1 MSDSGSSM
9 NKFTV
14 ATSGLKLQS
23 FSEHPPVYLTS
34 VQIFPW
40 SHHVRKS
47 RRDCDTLS
55 LSERC
60 DFNIQSSLQK
70 SDFEHREF
78 SSIRHSSQS
87 ACCIRHCRGL
97 RLVRRLDHCHCWPIF
112 DGRRAA
118 HWLRLP
124 CSPKTLP
131 ETSLFRFRSRVSPHA
146 LKFAS
151 TGTGSTA
158 KPNDALDSRRPFSD
172 SEFGPCCVGR
182 HALHPS
188 SELKAGQGTVK
199 SSPGETFRGSGKFS
213 LALEH
218 FQWRLRLLY
227 QERRNFVMFSGI
239 MDGHIFTLRRS

>member
-131 ETSLFRFRSRVSPHA
+131 ETSLFRFRSRFVLNVLRNRGLSLTQTESVPMLSNLPLREQDQQQSPTMLSTRVDLSLILNSDPAA
-146 LKFAS
+146 L
-151 TGTGSTA
+151 
-158 KPNDALDSRRPFSD
+158 
-172 SEFGPCCVGR
+172 VGM
-182 HALHPS
+182 
-188 SELKAGQGTVK
+188 
-199 SSPGETFRGSGKFS
+199 
-213 LALEH
+213 H
-218 FQWRLRLLY
+218 FT
-227 QERRNFVMFSGI
+227 
-239 MDGHIFTLRRS
+239 HRRS

>member
-40 SHHVRKS
+40 SHHAGVTLTVFGLRK
-47 RRDCDTLS
+47 
-55 LSERC
+55 
-60 DFNIQSSLQK
+60 
-70 SDFEHREF
+70 H
-78 SSIRHSSQS
+78 RHSSQS

-199 SSPGETFRGSGKFS
+199 SSPSETYRGSGKFS
-213 LALEH
+213 LALEY
-218 FQWRLRLLY
+218 FQRRMRLLD

-239 MDGHIFTLRRS
+239 MDGRIFTLRRS